1 MKRAFLS
8 IIFLMLVLPACT
20 GSGTPPSV
28 SETAEQIPVTGPSA
42 DTGNCTDSAAFVSDV
57 TVVDSTTIKAG
68 EVFNKVWRVQNTG
81 TCPWAERYTL
91 VFVGGEQ
98 MGAPDSVP
106 LKVTQPGQTLDISID
121 MIAPQADGEYR
132 ADFEIHDPAGNA
144 IPINGGTVL
153 WIIITVE
160 AGNG

>member
-1 MKRAFLS
+1 MNRAFFP
-8 IIFLMLVLPACT
+8 IILLMLVLPACT
-20 GSGTPPSV
+20 GSGTPTPV
-28 SETAEQIPVTGPSA
+28 SETAEQIPVIDPSA
-42 DTGNCTDSAAFVSDV
+42 DTQEYTDSAAFVSDV
-57 TVVDSTTIKAG
+57 TVADGTTIKAG
-68 EVFNKVWRVQNTG
+68 EIFNKVWRVQNTG

-121 MIAPQADGEYR
+121 MTAPEADGEYR

-144 IPINGGTVL
+144 IAINGGTVL
-153 WIIITVE
+153 WIIITVD
-160 AGNG
+160 AGDG